1 MKDTKLSQTEFRKL
15 IANKMHE
22 VVSRKGILYSILSV
36 TDIISVER
44 QSTKKIFSI
53 DMDELYEAYNNED
66 LSQLDT
72 LTNQILEEKYGLFM
86 VQSIAWAILKKVY
99 ELTEK

>member
-1 MKDTKLSQTEFRKL
+1 MKNTKLPQKEFGKL
-15 IANKMHE
+15 IATKMTE
-22 VVSRKGILYSILSV
+22 VKSRTGILYSILSV